1 MIPTD
6 RFKQVEV
13 RSQAELRD
21 WLAAHHQQ
29 AESVWLVTYLKHM
42 GARYVS
48 TSQVLD
54 ELLCFGWVDGLRR
67 KLDSERTMQLISPR
81 QTQAW
86 AQSYRMRAARL
97 LTEGRMQA
105 AGLAAIER
113 AKAGGQWLSAAHVDE
128 LLIPSDL
135 LAALQARPQAEQ
147 LFMGFAKSHRRNVL
161 RWIASAR
168 RPATRAARIQ
178 RVAEMAALGQKVPQ
192 L

>member
-13 RSQAELRD
+13 RSQAELHD

-48 TSQVLD
+48 ISQVLD

-81 QTQAW
+81 QMQAW
-86 AQSYRMRAARL
+86 AQSYRIRAACL

-113 AKAGGQWLSAAHVDE
+113 AKASGQWLSAAHVDE

-135 LAALQARPQAEQ
+135 LAALQAQPQAEQ